1 LSGTPVVYYGTEI
14 AMRGRGDSY
23 DLPIGASSRE
33 DMDFTRLEASRF
45 DERLKALADLRI
57 RYRALRRGAQRT
69 LFAPGEACRPPSS
82 SLDPA
87 ADFGDRLYV
96 RGSFDSWANPPPDS
110 QRLVN
115 LGSRQYE
122 ASVSLAAGAHQFKI
136 AAADWTPEFSNP
148 LQSNVPGTPVTLSTQ
163 PGSDTNSRLSVTAPG
178 CYAFALNA
186 ASLSNPV
193 LTVTG
198 PTPASV
204 DSDVLAL
211 ARTLAGERSV
221 VVVLNNQRSAVDLGT
236 LPGGGIAVGGLLADG
251 VASDL
256 TGTGVNLTVS
266 GGRLRGTLPALTAV
280 ML

>member
-1 LSGTPVVYYGTEI
+1 
-14 AMRGRGDSY
+14 MRGRGDSY

-33 DMDFTRLEASRF
+33 DMDFNRLEASRF
-45 DERLKALADLRI
+45 DERLKALADLRK
-57 RYRALRRGAQRT
+57 RYPALRRGAQRT

-96 RGSFDSWANPPPDS
+96 RGSFDNWANPPPES

-115 LGSRQYE
+115 LGSRQYQ
-122 ASVSLAAGAHQFKI
+122 AAVSLVAGAHQFKI

-148 LQSNVPGTPVTLSTQ
+148 QQASVPGTPVTLSSQ
-163 PGSDTNSRLSVTAPG
+163 PGSNTNSRLSVTAPG

-193 LTVTG
+193 LIVTG
-198 PTPASV
+198 PTSASV
-204 DSDVLAL
+204 EPDVLAL

-221 VVVLNNQRSAVDLGT
+221 VVVLNNERSAVDLGS
-236 LPGGGIAVGGLLADG
+236 LPGGGIVVDGLLADG
-251 VASDL
+251 AASDL
-256 TGTGVNLTVS
+256 TGTGVTLTVN
-266 GGRLRGTLPALTAV
+266 GGRLRGTLPALAAV
-280 ML
+280 VL